1 MSSLLERC
9 WTSTVNLG
17 PLEAGTYAWRRA
29 ALKLGGTDAPFT
41 LRSRYAAAPLWCRP
55 NSSDVDVFDQI
66 FRYREYRCLDDV
78 ADARFIVDCGANAGF
93 SSAYLLNRFPNATV
107 VAVEPDPGNF
117 AALQRNLAPYHTR
130 ATAIHSGIWSSECG
144 LVMSETPFRDGR
156 EWSRTV
162 RPARDGETPLMYATD
177 VGTLLQRS
185 GHDRISVLKV
195 DIEGSEVEMF
205 RDGHCAWLDQVDT
218 LVIELHGP
226 ECERV
231 FHHAIASQNYSV
243 SRCDE
248 LTVCQRLG

>member
-1 MSSLLERC
+1 MGSLLGRC
-9 WTSTVNLG
+9 WTSAVNLG
-17 PLEAGTYAWRRA
+17 PLEAGSYVWRRA
-29 ALKLGGTDAPFT
+29 ALRMSPPDDAFT

-66 FRYREYRCLDDV
+66 FRYREYRCLDGV
-78 ADARFIVDCGANAGF
+78 ADARFIIDCGANAGF
-93 SSAYLLNRFPNATV
+93 SSAYLLNRFPEARI

-117 AALQRNLAPYHTR
+117 AALERNLAPYRDR
-130 ATAIHSGIWSSECG
+130 ATPVHSGIWSSECG
-144 LVMSETPFRDGR
+144 LVMSEAPFGDGR

-162 RPARDGETPLMYATD
+162 RPARDGETPLMRATD

-205 RDGHCAWLDQVDT
+205 REGHHAWLDRVDNI
-218 LVIELHGP
+218 VIELHGA

-231 FHHAIASQNYSV
+231 FHHAIADQGFTV
-243 SRCDE
+243 SHCDE
-248 LTVCQRLG
+248 LTVCRRPG